1 MAEQNTIKKIGV
13 LTSGGD
19 APGMNPA
26 IRSVVRTAFYHDIT
40 VMGIYRGY
48 DGLLN
53 KEIKELTVSDVGG
66 IINRGGT
73 VLLTARCEEMYE
85 EEGQKKAGEILKEF
99 EIDALVVIG
108 GDGSYKGALAIH
120 EHSGIPMIGI
130 PGTID
135 NDIPGTDFTIG
146 FATAV
151 NTALDAIDKI
161 RDTATS
167 HERLFVVE
175 VMGRQAGYIAL
186 ETAIAG
192 GAEAVLMPEV
202 PFDLDVICARIEAG
216 SKRGKLS
223 SIVVVAEGAA
233 SSMEVAYRIKQT
245 LNVDTRLTVIGHM
258 QRGGSPVAL
267 DRILAARFGKAGVD
281 LLLEGE
287 RGAKMIGVIG
297 GKISVND
304 LADTSAYVHKIDP
317 EIVELAR
324 ILAI

>member
-19 APGMNPA
+19 APGMNAA
-26 IRSVVRTAFYHDIT
+26 IRSVVRTAYYHDIS
-40 VMGIYRGY
+40 VMGVYRGY
-48 DGLLN
+48 EGLLN
-53 KEIKELTVSDVGG
+53 REIKVLSVSDVGG

-85 EEGQKKAGEILKEF
+85 EEGQKKAGAILKEL

-108 GDGSYKGALAIH
+108 GDGSYKGAQAIY
-120 EHSGIPMIGI
+120 EHCGVPMIGI

-175 VMGRQAGYIAL
+175 VMGRHAGYIAL

-202 PFDLDVICARIEAG
+202 PFDLDEICARIEAG
-216 SKRGKLS
+216 AKRGKLS
-223 SIVVVAEGAA
+223 SIIVVAEGAA
-233 SSMEVAYRIKQT
+233 SSMEVAYRIKRT

-267 DRILAARFGKAGVD
+267 DRILAARFGKAAID
-281 LLLEGE
+281 ILLKGE

-304 LADTSAYVHKIDP
+304 LADTTAYVHKIDP
-317 EIVELAR
+317 EVVELAR
-324 ILAI
+324 ILAV